1 MPKKEK
7 IIIVTIA
14 LVITSML
21 LLSVIKE
28 QTNVYALN
36 FAEEKILG
44 GSNQD
49 VARGVAVWGTK
60 HVIVGYTKSFGAGDY
75 DAFIAV
81 KDGATTSMWNFGT
94 SNDDLAHAVA
104 VYGNYAYIVG
114 STKNPSTYHDIF
126 VVKWDLANPGIVAQI
141 AIASKY
147 AESAHAVAVG
157 ANYVF
162 VTGRFNEKEAFL
174 AILNATN
181 LNLLHFVR
189 LDAGPD
195 YEFGYGIDYYWT
207 GSEYIIIIGGST
219 KSVTFGGHDAS
230 ILRIDWAP
238 AGTPSLVWSLRFG
251 TSADDEIRAV
261 KFTSSTTFV
270 VAGVSNNNGFIASF
284 TIDGGVIAGKATVFS
299 TSSSINSIYLN
310 GTSLYAAGQFR
321 NPPKADD
328 ALILQINT
336 NNLDLVDAKGYGKG
350 TIDRAHGI
358 AVSGGDIVVVGETS
372 TSNNIVFTPSFNFA
386 WIQWNPI
393 YTPPSYTPYLYTGSV
408 SYSATLF
415 TPSTYNP
422 GFTSASQSIVSGDGE
437 AFYVRFTS

>member
-1 MPKKEK
+1 
-7 IIIVTIA
+7 
-14 LVITSML
+14 
-21 LLSVIKE
+21 
-28 QTNVYALN
+28 
-36 FAEEKILG
+36 
-44 GSNQD
+44 
-49 VARGVAVWGTK
+49 
-60 HVIVGYTKSFGAGDY
+60 VGYTKSFGAGDY

-147 AESAHAVAVG
+147 ADRAFGVTVG
-157 ANYVF
+157 GNYVF
-162 VTGRFNEKEAFL
+162 VTGQFNEKETFL
-174 AILNATN
+174 AILDADD

-189 LDAGPD
+189 LDVGPD

-219 KSVTFGGHDAS
+219 RSVTFGGHDAS
-230 ILRIDWAP
+230 ILRIKWVPDP
-238 AGTPSLVWSLRFG
+238 LDPDYTPSLVWSLRFG
-251 TSADDEIRAV
+251 TTADDGILAV

-270 VAGVSNNNGFIASF
+270 AAGVSNNNGFIASF

-299 TSSSINSIYLN
+299 TPSSINSIYLN

-328 ALILQINT
+328 ALILQINAT
-336 NNLDLVDAKGYGKG
+336 NFDLVVAKGYGKG

-358 AVSGGDIVVVGETS
+358 AVSGSNIVVVGETS

-415 TPSTYNP
+415 TLLPYNP
-422 GFTSASQSIVSGDGE
+422 GFTSASQDIVSGDGE

>member
-14 LVITSML
+14 LAITSML

-28 QTNVYALN
+28 QTNVYALT
-36 FAEEKILG
+36 FVGETILG

-49 VARGVAVWGTK
+49 VARGVAVWGTN

-81 KDGATTSMWNFGT
+81 TDGATTSMWTFGT
-94 SNDDLAHAVA
+94 SNDDYAFAVA
-104 VYGNYAYIVG
+104 VYGGYAYIVG
-114 STKNPSTYHDIF
+114 TTKNPSSYFDIF
-126 VVKWDLANPGIVAQI
+126 VVKWDLANPGIDAQI
-141 AIASKY
+141 AIASPFTDR
-147 AESAHAVAVG
+147 AFGVTVG

-162 VTGRFNEKEAFL
+162 VTGQFNEKETFL
-174 AILNATN
+174 AILDAAN

-189 LDAGPD
+189 LDAGTD

-207 GSEYIIIIGGST
+207 GSTYIIIIGGST

-230 ILRIDWAP
+230 ILRIDWDP

-251 TSADDEIRAV
+251 TSADDVIQAV
-261 KFTSSTTFV
+261 KFTSSSTFV
-270 VAGVSNNNGFIASF
+270 VAGVSNNNGFLASF
-284 TIDGGVIAGKATVFS
+284 TIDGGVIAGKATVFG
-299 TSSSINSIYLN
+299 TSSRINSIAYD
-310 GTSLYAAGQFR
+310 GTYLYAAGQFH
-321 NPPKADD
+321 NPPNADD
-328 ALILQINT
+328 ALILQIDNSGA
-336 NNLDLVDAKGYGKG
+336 LVDAKGYGKA

-358 AVSGGDIVVVGETS
+358 AVSDSNIVVVGETS
-372 TSNNIVFTPSFNFA
+372 TSYNNVFTPSFNFA

-393 YTPPSYTPYLYTGSV
+393 STPPSYTPYLYTGSV
-408 SYSATLF
+408 SYSAFSF

-422 GFTSASQSIVSGDGE
+422 GFTSALQSIVSGDGE

>member
-14 LVITSML
+14 LAITSML

-36 FAEEKILG
+36 FAEETILG

-81 KDGATTSMWNFGT
+81 KDGATTSMWTFGT
-94 SNDDLAHAVA
+94 SNDDYAFAVD
-104 VYGNYAYIVG
+104 VYGDYAYIVG
-114 STKNPSTYHDIF
+114 TTKNPSSYFDIF
-126 VVKWDLANPGIVAQI
+126 VVKWDLATPGIDAQI
-141 AIASKY
+141 AIASPY
-147 AESAHAVAVG
+147 ADRAFGVTVG
-157 ANYVF
+157 VNYVF
-162 VTGRFNEKEAFL
+162 VTGQFNEKETFL
-174 AILNATN
+174 AILNAAN
-181 LNLLHFVR
+181 LNLLRFVR

-207 GSEYIIIIGGST
+207 GSQYIIIIGGST

-230 ILRIDWAP
+230 ILRIDWDP

-251 TSADDEIRAV
+251 TSADDQILAV
-261 KFTSSTTFV
+261 KFASSSTFV
-270 VAGVSNNNGFIASF
+270 VAGASNNNGFIASF

-299 TSSSINSIYLN
+299 TSSSINSIYLS
-310 GTSLYAAGQFR
+310 GTSLYAAGHFS

-328 ALILQINT
+328 ALILQINAT
-336 NNLDLVDAKGYGKG
+336 NGDLKDAKGYGKA

-358 AVSGGDIVVVGETS
+358 AVSGSNIVVVGETS
-372 TSNNIVFTPSFNFA
+372 TSNNPVFTPSFDFE

-393 YTPPSYTPYLYTGSV
+393 STPSYTPYLYTGSV

-415 TPSTYNP
+415 TPSRYNP
-422 GFTSASQSIVSGDGE
+422 GFTSASQTIVSGDGE

>member
-14 LVITSML
+14 LAITSML

-36 FAEEKILG
+36 FAEETILG

-60 HVIVGYTKSFGAGDY
+60 HVIVGYTNSFGAGGY

-81 KDGATTSMWNFGT
+81 KDGSITSMWTFGT
-94 SNDDLAHAVA
+94 SNDDYAFAVA

-114 STKNPSTYHDIF
+114 STRNPSTHHDIF
-126 VVKWDLANPGIVAQI
+126 VVIWDLANPGIVAQI
-141 AIASKY
+141 AIASPY
-147 AESAHAVAVG
+147 ADRAFGVTVG
-157 ANYVF
+157 VNYVF
-162 VTGRFNEKEAFL
+162 VTGQFNEKETFL
-174 AILNATN
+174 AILDAAY

-189 LDAGPD
+189 LDAGLD

-207 GSEYIIIIGGST
+207 GSQYIIIIGGST
-219 KSVTFGGHDAS
+219 RSVTFGGHDAS
-230 ILRIDWAP
+230 ILRIDWDP
-238 AGTPSLVWSLRFG
+238 AGTPGLVWSLRFG
-251 TSADDEIRAV
+251 TSADDVIQAV

-299 TSSSINSIYLN
+299 TSSRINSIAYD
-310 GTSLYAAGQFR
+310 GTYLYAAGHFS

-328 ALILQINT
+328 ALILRINAT
-336 NNLDLVDAKGYGKG
+336 NLDLRGAKGYGKA

-358 AVSGGDIVVVGETS
+358 AVSDSNIVVVGETS
-372 TSNNIVFTPSFNFA
+372 TSNNDVFTPSFDFE

-393 YTPPSYTPYLYTGSV
+393 IIPPSYTPFMRTGSV
-408 SYSATLF
+408 PYVATLF
-415 TPSTYNP
+415 TLSPYNP
-422 GFTSASQSIVSGDGE
+422 FFTSASQNIVSGDGE